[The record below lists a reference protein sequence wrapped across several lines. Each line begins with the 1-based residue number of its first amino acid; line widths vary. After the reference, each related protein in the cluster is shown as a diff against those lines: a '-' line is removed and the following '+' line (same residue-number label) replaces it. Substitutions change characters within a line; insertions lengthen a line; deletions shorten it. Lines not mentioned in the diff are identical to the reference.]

1 MQWVFLRNKQEHIAQ
16 RMIFLTAKTLQ
27 LRLTLTELANEQAR
41 TPQMRQQFQV
51 PGGFHPASIL
61 ALFSSM
67 D

>member
-1 MQWVFLRNKQEHIAQ
+1 MQWVFLRKKQEHIAL

-51 PGGFHPASIL
+51 PGGLHPA
-61 ALFSSM
+61 
-67 D
+67 